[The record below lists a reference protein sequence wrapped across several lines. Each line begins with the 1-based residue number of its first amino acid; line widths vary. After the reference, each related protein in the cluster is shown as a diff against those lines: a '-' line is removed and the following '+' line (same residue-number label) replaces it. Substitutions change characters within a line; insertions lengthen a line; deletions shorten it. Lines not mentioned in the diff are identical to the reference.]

1 MDNLN
6 ENINTNLKRGNFIVF
21 EGVDRS
27 GKSTQSKLFVEY
39 LKNNNIQVQ
48 HLCFPNRETTIGKI
62 ITNYLKMESTFSNET
77 IHLLFSANRWE
88 MMDQIKNLLING
100 VWVICD
106 RYAYSGVAYSSGALK
121 LPKEWC
127 MNPDKGL
134 IKPDAVCYLNL
145 PPTHAKNRSEYGK
158 EIYEKFEIQKRIY
171 EAYEHFSNE
180 DYWINIDATKSI
192 QEIHKT
198 IVEEISKRCSSKKKQ
213 FEYLWS

>member
-6 ENINTNLKRGNFIVF
+6 ENINTHSKKGNFIVF

-27 GKSTQSKLFVEY
+27 GKSTQSKLFVDY
-39 LKNNNIQVQ
+39 LKNNNIQVK

-62 ITNYLKMESTFSNET
+62 IANYLKMESAFSNET

-88 MMDQIKNLLING
+88 MMDEIKNLLMNG
-100 VWVICD
+100 IWVVCD

-121 LPKEWC
+121 LSKEWC
-127 MNPDKGL
+127 MNPDK
-134 IKPDAVCYLNL
+134 
-145 PPTHAKNRSEYGK
+145 GK

-192 QEIHKT
+192 QEIHNT
-198 IVEEISKRCSSKKKQ
+198 IVEEISKKCSSKNTQ